1 MCLFFGL
8 IRGCPLSWI
17 MQDSMSEKK
26 ERQGEKK
33 QSKKMEKTRQI
44 EVKVRS
50 LAGKR
55 DKHDLHGHILTASFW
70 GGKQY

>member
-1 MCLFFGL
+1 
-8 IRGCPLSWI
+8 
-17 MQDSMSEKK
+17 MSEKK